1 MKRKLWLLLLCL
13 SAAFLLCVSVSAV
26 DVNNETAL
34 RDAIVAGNDVK
45 LQSDISLNAPLTV
58 EKSLT
63 LDLDGKALTLTAS
76 EGSVI
81 QVSSGAHLTIRD
93 SSPDSDHHENG
104 RHGGQIRGGK
114 GSKIID
120 SYGNEVLSGG
130 GICVMER
137 STLTMM
143 GGSIDSCTAT
153 YGGGVYVGLGGKLEI
168 ENGSILYC
176 EAVYGGGVYVAPAG
190 VAELKNSSMIKNCKA
205 EGSGDVYGGGVYV
218 VSRGNP
224 AAYGEGDGEKIE
236 YGFRMSENS
245 VIQSCSASSTGS
257 NAYGGGVYVGWKD
270 DDGVFV
276 MDDSSRIENCKA
288 SAPYWA
294 YGGGVCVENIYND
307 SYERRQHRRV

>member
-1 MKRKLWLLLLCL
+1 M
-13 SAAFLLCVSVSAV
+13 
-26 DVNNETAL
+26 T
-34 RDAIVAGNDVK
+34 
-45 LQSDISLNAPLTV
+45 
-58 EKSLT
+58 
-63 LDLDGKALTLTAS
+63 
-76 EGSVI
+76 
-81 QVSSGAHLTIRD
+81 
-93 SSPDSDHHENG
+93 NG

-245 VIQSCSASSTGS
+245 VIQS
-257 NAYGGGVYVGWKD
+257 
-270 DDGVFV
+270 VFGKLY
-276 MDDSSRIENCKA
+276 R
-288 SAPYWA
+288 
-294 YGGGVCVENIYND
+294 
-307 SYERRQHRRV
+307 

>member
-137 STLTMM
+137 R
-143 GGSIDSCTAT
+143 
-153 YGGGVYVGLGGKLEI
+153 
-168 ENGSILYC
+168 
-176 EAVYGGGVYVAPAG
+176 
-190 VAELKNSSMIKNCKA
+190 SS
-205 EGSGDVYGGGVYV
+205 
-218 VSRGNP
+218 
-224 AAYGEGDGEKIE
+224 
-236 YGFRMSENS
+236 
-245 VIQSCSASSTGS
+245 
-257 NAYGGGVYVGWKD
+257 
-270 DDGVFV
+270 
-276 MDDSSRIENCKA
+276 
-288 SAPYWA
+288 
-294 YGGGVCVENIYND
+294 VE
-307 SYERRQHRRV
+307 E

>member
-1 MKRKLWLLLLCL
+1 MRR
-13 SAAFLLCVSVSAV
+13 
-26 DVNNETAL
+26 L
-34 RDAIVAGNDVK
+34 R
-45 LQSDISLNAPLTV
+45 SR
-58 EKSLT
+58 KSLT

-205 EGSGDVYGGGVYV
+205 EGV
-218 VSRGNP
+218 R
-224 AAYGEGDGEKIE
+224 
-236 YGFRMSENS
+236 
-245 VIQSCSASSTGS
+245 
-257 NAYGGGVYVGWKD
+257 
-270 DDGVFV
+270 
-276 MDDSSRIENCKA
+276 
-288 SAPYWA
+288 
-294 YGGGVCVENIYND
+294 
-307 SYERRQHRRV
+307 

>member
-1 MKRKLWLLLLCL
+1 M
-13 SAAFLLCVSVSAV
+13 
-26 DVNNETAL
+26 
-34 RDAIVAGNDVK
+34 AGNDVK

-176 EAVYGGGVYVAPAG
+176 EAVYGGRACMLPPQAW
-190 VAELKNSSMIKNCKA
+190 LS
-205 EGSGDVYGGGVYV
+205 
-218 VSRGNP
+218 
-224 AAYGEGDGEKIE
+224 
-236 YGFRMSENS
+236 
-245 VIQSCSASSTGS
+245 
-257 NAYGGGVYVGWKD
+257 
-270 DDGVFV
+270 
-276 MDDSSRIENCKA
+276 
-288 SAPYWA
+288 
-294 YGGGVCVENIYND
+294 
-307 SYERRQHRRV
+307 